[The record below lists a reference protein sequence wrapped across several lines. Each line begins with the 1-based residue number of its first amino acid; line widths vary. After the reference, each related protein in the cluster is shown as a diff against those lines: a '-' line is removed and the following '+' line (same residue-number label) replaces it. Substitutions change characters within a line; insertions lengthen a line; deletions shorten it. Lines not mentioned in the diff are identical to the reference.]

1 MMMGKNR
8 RTRKQRM
15 NVKMINMINA
25 RDHFD
30 IDVILHDNSFWE
42 LVSCNVWTSH

>member
-1 MMMGKNR
+1 
-8 RTRKQRM
+8 M

-30 IDVILHDNSFWE
+30 IDVILHDNNFRE
-42 LVSCNVWTSH
+42 LVSCNVWNSH